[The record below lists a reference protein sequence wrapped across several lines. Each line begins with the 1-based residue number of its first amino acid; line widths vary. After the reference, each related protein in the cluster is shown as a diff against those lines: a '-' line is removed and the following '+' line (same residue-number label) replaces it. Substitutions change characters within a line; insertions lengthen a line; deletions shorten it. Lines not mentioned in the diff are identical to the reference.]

1 MRRGIPCVRGG
12 RHIAENRRL
21 VFLQATVSRS
31 NIVPLTKALQVQERL
46 DTRYRRVVG
55 IRFSKC
61 HDSCVTRDFS
71 PGQVFPE
78 Y

>member
-21 VFLQATVSRS
+21 IFLQATVPRS
-31 NIVPLTKALQVQERL
+31 NIVPLTKALQVQGRL
-46 DTRYRRVVG
+46 HARYRRAME

-61 HDSCVTRDFS
+61 HDSCVTSDFLQ
-71 PGQVFPE
+71 GQVFPE